1 MSSLL
6 SAARYLA
13 QTHGFQPIYS
23 DDPMFDAPVVLA
35 SQRDTF
41 DAIHILSC
49 LADGSDIRF
58 VNVKHATDWLNQTA
72 KAANV

>member
-1 MSSLL
+1 MPSLL
-6 SAARYLA
+6 SAAKYLA
-13 QTHGFQPIYS
+13 KTHGFTPIYT
-23 DDPMFDAPVVLA
+23 DDPMFDAPIVLA

-49 LADGSDIRF
+49 MADGHDIRF
-58 VNVKHATDWLNQTA
+58 VNVQHATDWLNQTA

>member
-1 MSSLL
+1 MPSLL
-6 SAARYLA
+6 SAAKYLA
-13 QTHGFQPIYS
+13 KTHGFTPIYT
-23 DDPMFDAPVVLA
+23 DDPAFDAPIVLA

-49 LADGSDIRF
+49 MADGHNVKY

>member
-1 MSSLL
+1 MPSLL
-6 SAARYLA
+6 SAAKYLA
-13 QTHGFQPIYS
+13 KTHGFAPIYS
-23 DDPMFDAPVVLA
+23 DDPMFDAPIVLA

-49 LADGSDIRF
+49 LADGSDIRL

>member
-1 MSSLL
+1 
-6 SAARYLA
+6 
-13 QTHGFQPIYS
+13 
-23 DDPMFDAPVVLA
+23 MFDAPIVLA

-49 LADGSDIRF
+49 MADGHDIRF
-58 VNVKHATDWLNQTA
+58 VNVKHVTDWLNQTA